1 MGQMLAMGHIRLG
14 KLPASRKW
22 RQVAGLLKQS
32 AEISALTAAVAKAA
46 ETELI
51 SARGDPVL
59 GHTLWLLT
67 QLPLAARTDRFGAE
81 LRALGFSPGSEQS
94 LLNIV
99 TGFSRAV
106 DSQIS
111 ESGRRTDLGELARQ
125 AASESLSTLVGLQL
139 PSLLGPSPDDLRI
152 ELGKFDT
159 KDRFAILARD
169 FFARLTHKTL
179 DYYISRILA
188 DHVGPDRSIETLQ
201 QQSQF
206 KAALEDHC
214 REASL
219 IVEQFAGGWFS
230 KARFEGKLTRESSQ
244 RFADYALKKIRDEL
258 RARRAENA

>member
-1 MGQMLAMGHIRLG
+1 MGHIRLG
-14 KLPASRKW
+14 RLPTSRSW
-22 RQVAGLLKQS
+22 RQVVGLMNQS
-32 AEISALTAAVAKAA
+32 VDVPAISAAVAAAA
-46 ETELI
+46 ESELI
-51 SARGDPVL
+51 AARGDPVL

-67 QLPLAARTDRFGAE
+67 QLPQAARSERFEVE
-81 LRALGFSPGSEQS
+81 LSALGFSPGSEQS

-99 TGFSRAV
+99 TGFSQAV

-111 ESGRRTDLGELARQ
+111 DTADRTDLGELAKQ

-139 PSLLGPSPDDLRI
+139 PSLFGQSPDDLRI
-152 ELGKFDT
+152 EVAKFAT
-159 KDRFAILARD
+159 KERFASLARD

-179 DYYISRILA
+179 DYYVSRILA
-188 DHVGPDRSIETLQ
+188 DHVGPDRSIGTLEQ
-201 QQSQF
+201 QAQF
-206 KAALEDHC
+206 KSALEDHC

-258 RARRAENA
+258 RARRAEDA